1 MYIWLW
7 KASNPSLNEIK
18 LFLIHHTYILVVQK
32 REDQR
37 KTVISTWHRQ
47 NMKHL
52 PLLSS
57 RHFGH
62 SLPFFFSKFIKPAN
76 TIVPMDILSMTLIKI
91 ILWMVFVWKLL
102 NWSKLMKI
110 RCQSISRLRCSK
122 TSGQGFWP
130 LQWRVSTLTLEQ
142 CPFEQIFLFGSSL
155 TQGCQCKWTRPQS
168 LSWWLFWNTLNSPIV
183 A

>member
-7 KASNPSLNEIK
+7 KASNPSLNETK
-18 LFLIHHTYILVVQK
+18 LFLVHHTYILVVQK

-37 KTVISTWHRQ
+37 KTVISNWHRQ
-47 NMKHL
+47 NMKYL
-52 PLLSS
+52 PPLSS

-110 RCQSISRLRCSK
+110 RFRGNGIHWISVTKPSSFMEEKTNIWIPSHSHTFSSPLTCFPANSCQYQVD
-122 TSGQGFWP
+122 GG
-130 LQWRVSTLTLEQ
+130 
-142 CPFEQIFLFGSSL
+142 
-155 TQGCQCKWTRPQS
+155 
-168 LSWWLFWNTLNSPIV
+168 
-183 A
+183 